1 MLALSLSQAKLH
13 LSQAIAEAER
23 QHQPVFISSHGKV
36 KAVLLSIHDYQQTQN
51 QMCFAERLQVWRD
64 SYAQDMLIDDDIF
77 TQTRSPEQGRDFSW

>member
-36 KAVLLSIHDYQQTQN
+36 KAVLLSIDDYQQTQN

-77 TQTRSPEQGRDFSW
+77 TQTRISQSQT

>member
-23 QHQPVFISSHGKV
+23 QHQPVFISSHGKI

-77 TQTRSPEQGRDFSW
+77 TQTRISQSQT

>member
-77 TQTRSPEQGRDFSW
+77 TQTRISQSQT

>member
-36 KAVLLSIHDYQQTQN
+36 KAVLLSINDYQQ
-51 QMCFAERLQVWRD
+51 R
-64 SYAQDMLIDDDIF
+64 
-77 TQTRSPEQGRDFSW
+77 

>member
-23 QHQPVFISSHGKV
+23 QHQPVFISSHGKI
-36 KAVLLSIHDYQQTQN
+36 KAVLLSIDDYQQTQN

-77 TQTRSPEQGRDFSW
+77 TQTRISQSQT

>member
-23 QHQPVFISSHGKV
+23 QHQPVFISSHGKI
-36 KAVLLSIHDYQQTQN
+36 KAVLLSIDDYQQTQN
-51 QMCFAERLQVWRD
+51 QIGFAERLQAWRE

-77 TQTRSPEQGRDFSW
+77 TQTRISQSQT